1 MIYDV
6 FYTQV
11 FSQINS
17 FLRCAVNVENYTD
30 ILEKKLADYQKEE
43 QMVSPIFDNPVYKAD
58 TYVMGRALFE
68 MRIDIKRLKEEAIPA
83 CKLFQEWVEKNQEPL
98 EQLKEVFKQ
107 IEELIMTGSEEEDE
121 ERQASV

>member
-6 FYTQV
+6 FETQL

-17 FLRCAVNVENYTD
+17 FLCAVNCAEVHTD

-58 TYVMGRALFE
+58 TSVMGRALFE
-68 MRIDIKRLKEEAIPA
+68 MRTDIKYLKKEAIPA
-83 CKLFQEWVEKNQEPL
+83 CKLFQEWVENNQEPL
-98 EQLKEVFKQ
+98 KQLKVVLKQ
-107 IEELIMTGSEEEDE
+107 IQELIMAGSEEED
-121 ERQASV
+121 